1 MRAFFAPEQSLHD
14 PQQFMRLGKI
24 SDPKDLPGR
33 TDALLEALS
42 RHGIAPEAPQDYGLD
57 PILAIHT
64 RPFVD
69 FLASAYERW
78 SQLPDAGIEVLPN
91 ASPYWNGRPD
101 WPARSPCRSSSI
113 VAQTNHYLGD
123 LAVPIGPA
131 TWRSALRSAHTAVA
145 GADAVI
151 GGADPAFALC
161 RPSGHHARPDRASG
175 FCYLNNAAIA
185 TERLR
190 SHFGR
195 VAVLDVDAHHG
206 DGTQEVFYRRGDVM
220 TVSVHVDPEHYY
232 PFFTGYADEEGV
244 GEGRGCNLNLPVSP
258 GSDNAIFLSA
268 VEKGIARIRDFGAE
282 ALVVSLGYD
291 AHEEDPIGLLKVT
304 NAGFHAIGERVR
316 AVGLPTLVVQ
326 EGGYQVSVIGACL
339 SAFLHGLHGSA
350 EGSR

>member
-1 MRAFFAPEQSLHD
+1 MRAFFDPEQSLHD

-24 SDPKDLPGR
+24 SDPKDLPSR

-42 RHGIAPEAPQDYGLD
+42 REGIAPEAPPDYGLD

-69 FLASAYERW
+69 FLATAYERW

-101 WPARSPCRSSSI
+101 WSARPPCRSSAV
-113 VAQTNHYLGD
+113 VAQAAYYLGD

-131 TWRSALRSAHTAVA
+131 TWRSALRSAHTALA

-151 GGADPAFALC
+151 DGTGPAFALC

-175 FCYLNNAAIA
+175 FCYLGNAAIA
-185 TERLR
+185 AERLR
-190 SHFGR
+190 GRFKR

-206 DGTQEVFYRRGDVM
+206 DGTQETFYRRGDVM

-244 GEGRGCNLNLPVSP
+244 GEGSGCNLNLPVAP
-258 GSDNAIFLSA
+258 GSGNATFLA
-268 VEKGIARIRDFGAE
+268 AIDKGIARIRDFGAE

-291 AHEEDPIGLLKVT
+291 AHVEDPIGLLKVT
-304 NAGFHAIGERVR
+304 NAGFRAIGERVC
-316 AVGLPTLVVQ
+316 AMGLPTLVVQ

-339 SAFLHGLHGSA
+339 CAFLHGLNGSE

>member
-1 MRAFFAPEQSLHD
+1 MRAFFDPEQGHHD

-24 SDPKDLPGR
+24 SAPKDLPSR
-33 TDALLEALS
+33 TDALLAALS
-42 RHGIAPEAPQDYGLD
+42 RHAITPEAPQDYGLD
-57 PILAIHT
+57 PILAVHT

-69 FLASAYERW
+69 FLSGAFERW
-78 SQLPDAGIEVLPN
+78 SQLPDAGPEVLPN

-101 WPARSPCRSSSI
+101 QAARPPCRSGSV
-113 VAQTNHYLGD
+113 VAQSAYYLGD

-151 GGADPAFALC
+151 DGKGPAFALC
-161 RPSGHHARPDRASG
+161 RPSGHHARADRASG
-175 FCYLNNAAIA
+175 FCYLSNAAIA
-185 TERLR
+185 AERLR
-190 SHFGR
+190 GRFRR

-220 TVSVHVDPEHYY
+220 TVSVHVDPEFYY

-244 GEGRGCNLNLPVSP
+244 DEGTGCNLNLPIAP
-258 GSDNAIFLSA
+258 GSDNAAFLAA
-268 VEKGIARIRDFGAE
+268 VDTGIARIRAFGAD

-304 NAGFHAIGERVR
+304 NAGFRAIGERVR
-316 AVGLPTLVVQ
+316 AIGLPTLVVQ
-326 EGGYQVSVIGACL
+326 EGGYQVSVIGECL
-339 SAFLHGLHGSA
+339 SAFLHGLGSA
-350 EGSR
+350 AEAGR